1 MTLGSLGEIMK
12 AYSKE
17 VIRQQPI
24 NIYEFSARYFAQLD
38 QQEDELLDEGL
49 GASPH
54 LYSTSTDSFQQFVR
68 LFLGLKFPWE
78 S

>member
-1 MTLGSLGEIMK
+1 LRSLGEILK

-49 GASPH
+49 GASPQ
-54 LYSTSTDSFQQFVR
+54 LYSPSTDPLQRLVG